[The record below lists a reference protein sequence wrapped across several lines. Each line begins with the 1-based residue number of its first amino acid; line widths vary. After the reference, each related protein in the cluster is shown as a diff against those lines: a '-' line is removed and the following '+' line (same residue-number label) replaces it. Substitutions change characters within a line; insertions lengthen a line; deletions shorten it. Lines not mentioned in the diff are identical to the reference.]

1 MATFPELASRVVA
14 ITGSAQ
20 GIGAETARHFAGQ
33 GAAVALLDID
43 HKNAQ
48 VVADA
53 IIAAGGR
60 ATVVPVDVT
69 DETSVN
75 AAVAATVAA
84 YGGIDVL
91 ITCASGYTRLAQ
103 VEDMPLD
110 EWERTIALNLRS
122 AFLCSKAVIPHLK
135 KSKAGRIIHVASISG
150 RTVHAS
156 SSPAYGAAKAAVIQ
170 LTRFLAWELGPS
182 GITANA
188 VAPITTL
195 TPRVAALRSH
205 LATVAPVRSRP
216 RGIPLGIGALGG
228 LHWPRPGLSEV
239 SGMPGSGRLGLVLP
253 AMAALTQA
261 GQEIALI
268 DVLGQLY
275 PPGLSGVRLDQ
286 VLLVRPGR
294 SQVAWAAEQI
304 ARSGVCP
311 LVVLIDPPRLG
322 PGARRLQH
330 AAEAGGVS
338 LIVVSERPDPGLPAT
353 LRLAT
358 PRSGQV
364 LLSKDGRGA
373 RERVV
378 ELTGASRPLLLSSR
392 LRAQPPESA
401 GSIQPDEGIEVVD
414 SGA

>member
-1 MATFPELASRVVA
+1 MATYPELASRVVA

-20 GIGAETARHFAGQ
+20 GIGAETARHFAAQ

-75 AAVAATVAA
+75 AAVAATVTA
-84 YGGIDVL
+84 YGGVDVL
-91 ITCASGYTRLAQ
+91 ITCAGGYTRLAQ

-195 TPRVAALRSH
+195 TPRVAALRSE
-205 LATVAPVRSRP
+205 ADVARIAAQV
-216 RGIPLGIGALGG
+216 PL
-228 LHWPRPGLSEV
+228 R
-239 SGMPGSGRLGLVLP
+239 
-253 AMAALTQA
+253 
-261 GQEIALI
+261 
-268 DVLGQLY
+268 
-275 PPGLSGVRLDQ
+275 
-286 VLLVRPGR
+286 
-294 SQVAWAAEQI
+294 
-304 ARSGVCP
+304 
-311 LVVLIDPPRLG
+311 
-322 PGARRLQH
+322 
-330 AAEAGGVS
+330 
-338 LIVVSERPDPGLPAT
+338 
-353 LRLAT
+353 RLAT
-358 PRSGQV
+358 PADHAQV
-364 LLSKDGRGA
+364 MLFLASDGAAYLNGTVQDVNGG
-373 RERVV
+373 RVMM
-378 ELTGASRPLLLSSR
+378 
-392 LRAQPPESA
+392 
-401 GSIQPDEGIEVVD
+401 
-414 SGA
+414 